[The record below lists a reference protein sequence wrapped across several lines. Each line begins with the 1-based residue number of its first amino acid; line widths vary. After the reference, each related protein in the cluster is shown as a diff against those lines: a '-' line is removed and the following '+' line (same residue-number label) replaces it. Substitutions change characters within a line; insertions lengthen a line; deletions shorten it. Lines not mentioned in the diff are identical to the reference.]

1 MTRPAEPERHD
12 PRMGASNPHRSTWD
26 CDDPYY
32 GPPEEGQPR
41 MGNRRS
47 GSDAELA
54 RRASAKQ
61 SPGEDL
67 RSARSFVDLA
77 RLEA

>member
-12 PRMGASNPHRSTWD
+12 SRMGASNPHRSTWD

-41 MGNRRS
+41 MGDRRS
-47 GSDAELA
+47 GSAAELA
-54 RRASAKQ
+54 GRARAKELP
-61 SPGEDL
+61 SDDP
-67 RSARSFVDLA
+67 RAARSFVDLA
-77 RLEA
+77 RLAA